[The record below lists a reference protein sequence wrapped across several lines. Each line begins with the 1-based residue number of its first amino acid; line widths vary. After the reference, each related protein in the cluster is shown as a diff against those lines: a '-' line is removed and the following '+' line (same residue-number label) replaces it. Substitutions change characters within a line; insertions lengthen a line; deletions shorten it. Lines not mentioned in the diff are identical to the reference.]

1 MLREDGRKFNE
12 ERKIKITKDVN
23 LYAEGSVL
31 IEVGNTKVICTAS
44 VSEKVPPFLRGTGKG
59 WVTAEYSMLPRA
71 TNERNQRE
79 ASKGKLTGRTV
90 EIQRLIGRALR
101 SAIDLEKLGERL
113 ITIDCDVIQ
122 ADGGTRTTSITGG
135 YVALALAIKKLL
147 KEEIIEENPLIA
159 NVAAISVGKIDSEL
173 MVDLKYS
180 EDSAAEVDMNVIM
193 NKKGEFIEVQGTG
206 EESTFT
212 RTELNGLLDLAE
224 ASIKRIID
232 LQDKVIEQENLKI
245 FLATGNKHKI
255 EEISDIF
262 SDIEN
267 VEILSIKDGVE
278 IPEVIEDGTTF
289 EENSKKKAV
298 EIAKFLNMITIADD
312 SGLCVDAL
320 NGEPGVYSARY
331 SGTGD
336 DLKNNEKLIENL
348 KGIENRKA
356 KFVSVIT
363 LAKPNGETFS
373 FEGEILGEIID
384 NPRGNTGF
392 GYDPHF
398 YVEEYQKT
406 LAQLPE
412 LKNKISHRAKALE
425 KLKKELKNIL
435 L

>member
-23 LYAEGSVL
+23 IYAEGSVL

-147 KEEIIEENPLIA
+147 KEEILEENPLIA

-173 MVDLKYS
+173 IVDLKYS

-336 DLKNNEKLIENL
+336 DSKNNEKLIENL

>member
-23 LYAEGSVL
+23 IYAEGSVL

-135 YVALALAIKKLL
+135 YVALALAVKKLL
-147 KEEIIEENPLIA
+147 KDEILEENPLIA

-348 KGIENRKA
+348 KGVENRKA

-373 FEGEILGEIID
+373 FEGEILGEIVD

>member
-23 LYAEGSVL
+23 IYAEGSVL

-147 KEEIIEENPLIA
+147 KEEILEENPLIA

-173 MVDLKYS
+173 MIDLKYS

-224 ASIKRIID
+224 ASIKRIIN

-336 DLKNNEKLIENL
+336 DSKNNEKLIENL

-373 FEGEILGEIID
+373 FEGEILGEIVD

>member
-23 LYAEGSVL
+23 IYAEGSVL

-135 YVALALAIKKLL
+135 YVALAIKKLL
-147 KEEIIEENPLIA
+147 KEEILEENPLIA

-173 MVDLKYS
+173 IVDLKYS

-348 KGIENRKA
+348 KGVENRKA

-425 KLKKELKNIL
+425 KLKKKLKNIL

>member
-23 LYAEGSVL
+23 IYAEGSVL

-147 KEEIIEENPLIA
+147 KEEILEENPLIA

-173 MVDLKYS
+173 IVDLKYS

-348 KGIENRKA
+348 KGVENRKA
-356 KFVSVIT
+356 KVVSVIT

-425 KLKKELKNIL
+425 KLKKKLKNIL

>member
-23 LYAEGSVL
+23 IYAEGSVL

-135 YVALALAIKKLL
+135 YVALALAVKKLL
-147 KEEIIEENPLIA
+147 KDEILEENPLIA

-224 ASIKRIID
+224 ASIKRIIN

-255 EEISDIF
+255 EEISAIF

-348 KGIENRKA
+348 KGVENRKA

-363 LAKPNGETFS
+363 LAKPNGETYS
-373 FEGEILGEIID
+373 FEGEILGEIVD

>member
-23 LYAEGSVL
+23 IYAEGSVL

-147 KEEIIEENPLIA
+147 KDEILEENPLIA

-224 ASIKRIID
+224 ASIKRIIN

-267 VEILSIKDGVE
+267 VEILSIKDSVE

-348 KGIENRKA
+348 KGVENRKA

-373 FEGEILGEIID
+373 FEGEILGEIVD

>member
-23 LYAEGSVL
+23 IYAEGSVL

-135 YVALALAIKKLL
+135 YVALALAVKKLL
-147 KEEIIEENPLIA
+147 KDEILEENPLIA

-224 ASIKRIID
+224 ASIKRIIN

-312 SGLCVDAL
+312 SGLCVDVL

-348 KGIENRKA
+348 KGVENRKA

-373 FEGEILGEIID
+373 FEGEILGEIVD

>member
-23 LYAEGSVL
+23 IYAEGSVL

-147 KEEIIEENPLIA
+147 KEEILEENPLIA

-173 MVDLKYS
+173 MIDLKYS

-224 ASIKRIID
+224 ASIKRIIN

-373 FEGEILGEIID
+373 FEGEILGEIVD